1 MKILITDNVDSLF
14 LELLKKNNIKY
25 NHSINEDRNTILKK
39 IHLFTGLVV
48 RNRIQIDENFLNQA
62 KSLKFIAR
70 YGSGMDS
77 INTQKAKELGIVCFN
92 SAEGNSNAVAEHGL
106 GLLLCLLH
114 NINKSMSELK
124 NKKWNRESNRGHEIE
139 GKTIGIIGYGNT
151 GSEFAKKLYNFNCKV
166 IAYDKFKSGFS
177 NNFVEEVDM
186 KSIYQNSDIISFH
199 IPLQKDTFHLFN
211 LEFIQNMHK
220 PFYIINTSRGKI
232 INTHDLIGGIQSKK
246 ILGAALDVH
255 ESEDQTFNKL
265 DFNQAF
271 NYLLNCEN
279 VILTPHIAGLTKES
293 NKKLSSVLIE
303 KILQFK

>member
-25 NHSINEDRNTILKK
+25 NLSINEDRNTILKK

-77 INTQKAKELGIVCFN
+77 INTQKAKELGIICFN

-177 NNFVEEVDM
+177 NNFVEEADM

-211 LEFIQNMHK
+211 SKFIQNMNK

>member
-77 INTQKAKELGIVCFN
+77 INTQKAKELGIICFN

-211 LEFIQNMHK
+211 SKFIQNMNK

-279 VILTPHIAGLTKES
+279 VILTPHIAWLTKES

>member
-77 INTQKAKELGIVCFN
+77 INTQKAKKLGIVCFN

-186 KSIYQNSDIISFH
+186 KRIYQNSDIISFH

-211 LEFIQNMHK
+211 LEFIQNMNK

-265 DFNQAF
+265 DFNQEF

>member
-39 IHLFTGLVV
+39 IHSFTGLVV

-151 GSEFAKKLYNFNCKV
+151 GSRFAKKLHNFNCKV

-211 LEFIQNMHK
+211 LEFIQNMNK
-220 PFYIINTSRGKI
+220 PFDIINTSRGKI

-255 ESEDQTFNKL
+255 ESENQTFNKL
-265 DFNQAF
+265 DFNQEF

-303 KILQFK
+303 KILRFK

>member
-39 IHLFTGLVV
+39 IHFFTGLVV

-186 KSIYQNSDIISFH
+186 KRIYQNSDIISFH

-211 LEFIQNMHK
+211 LEFIQNMNK

-265 DFNQAF
+265 DFNQEF

>member
-151 GSEFAKKLYNFNCKV
+151 GSEFANKLYNFNCKV

-211 LEFIQNMHK
+211 LEFIQNMNK

-265 DFNQAF
+265 DFNQEF

>member
-25 NHSINEDRNTILKK
+25 NLSINEDRNTILKK

-77 INTQKAKELGIVCFN
+77 INTQKAKELGIICFN

-177 NNFVEEVDM
+177 NNFVEEADM

-211 LEFIQNMHK
+211 LEFIQNMNK